1 MYNRVFLIVMDSVGI
16 GYLPDAD
23 KYGDVGSNTLVNIAR
38 SKCGLFLPN
47 LEKLGLGLIDD
58 IEGVNKVLKP
68 IGSYGKMIEISAGK
82 DTTSG
87 HWEMADDQPE
97 SYDSG

>member
-38 SKCGLFLPN
+38 SKCGLFL
-47 LEKLGLGLIDD
+47 LIL
-58 IEGVNKVLKP
+58 N
-68 IGSYGKMIEISAGK
+68 
-82 DTTSG
+82 
-87 HWEMADDQPE
+87 
-97 SYDSG
+97 